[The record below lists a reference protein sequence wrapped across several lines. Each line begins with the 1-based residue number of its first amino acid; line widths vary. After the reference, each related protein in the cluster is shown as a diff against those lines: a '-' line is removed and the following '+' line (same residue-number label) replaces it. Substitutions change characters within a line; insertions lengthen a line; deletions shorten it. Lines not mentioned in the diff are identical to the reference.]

1 MQSLL
6 FEIGNPPPHKK
17 KKSFGSKN
25 KIGGAQL
32 YYIYN

>member
-6 FEIGNPPPHKK
+6 FEIGNPPPHK